1 MMAIFGGIIK
11 ILLWPIEQILFSA
24 MYSVFIRGPLWFLNT
39 ENRALSYATG
49 SYTDKLL
56 FDTTIVDGHPQLN
69 FFSGSSPLKP
79 FFITMIGVTGA
90 LLVLFIG
97 FTIIGSLVKEGKSSP
112 VKKLG
117 RLTISS
123 ASIFAIPT
131 IFLIVLSI
139 TGGFMGSLS
148 GKSVALGSSGVG
160 VYQKYTQD
168 RINALRNI
176 STSSDPFNKTAQ
188 LGQGYILNYEQDKAT
203 GSWLKIN
210 DTKSAMQIYE
220 DLSTK
225 YDGTSTGNLYKPSDD
240 VINQAKTNQGIYQAS
255 MDLIAKYSGGV
266 NGSVALSSTLNN
278 ALNNVSDIIN
288 KLQPKQK
295 SEAAASKL
303 QDAINTL
310 DQIRQGLANFKTSA
324 DALISYLP
332 DPEHPEK
339 VVTPEQ
345 AAIYNFKTAFGII
358 WGSLPEDQLDAKNTS
373 VITNLQTLNYNL
385 GNIIDGSPFVDSNG
399 ILQYQ
404 PNGLYALKQSL
415 SSFEDSSLVVTFYQV
430 VTGNH
435 DTNWDK
441 TFSSLQNGGFM
452 LLIGFFLIIGAIA
465 ILGLVIIEAF
475 IRSCVLAGLFII
487 APVMVG
493 LSVVDDGARMK
504 TWIAAVIAQ
513 LISIFGVVIVLRLSG
528 VLTSKFTELLD
539 SSGEFGGESGY
550 LTRSILVGLFAYATL
565 IAAYRSKALFA
576 SLAGYDQGIISAMQG
591 FPMMGKLFA
600 GGMVAGKLLGKASG
614 FGPAGNLSAR
624 TAGGVAGGASRLSN
638 FKQNWS
644 NRNPI
649 TKLDTAMANLSKGKY
664 GSALARGSAIGK
676 NIAKT
681 QAKQSKFENRKKLI
695 ESVQSGKKQTTL
707 GEARAKLQN
716 TRKAIKG
723 LKGRKDK
730 N

>member
-1 MMAIFGGIIK
+1 MAIFGGIVK
-11 ILLWPIEQILFSA
+11 ILLWPIEQIVFRG

-39 ENRALSYATG
+39 ENRALNYATG

-56 FDTTIVDGHPQLN
+56 FDTSIVDGHPQLN

-79 FFITMIGVTGA
+79 FFFTMIGVTGA

-112 VKKLG
+112 VKKLS

-139 TGGFMGSLS
+139 TGGFIGSLS
-148 GKSVALGSSGVG
+148 GKSVALSSSGIG

-188 LGQGYILNYEQDKAT
+188 LGQGYILKSEADKVT
-203 GSWLKIN
+203 SSWLDIN
-210 DTKSAMQIYE
+210 ATKSVSDIYN

-225 YDGTSTGNLYKPSDD
+225 YDGTPTGNAYKPSDD
-240 VINQAKTNQGIYQAS
+240 IINQAKLNQGIYQS
-255 MDLIAKYSGGV
+255 TLDLVAKYSGGV
-266 NGSVALSSTLNN
+266 SGSVSLAPELNN

-295 SEAAASKL
+295 SEASASNL
-303 QDAINTL
+303 QDAINEL
-310 DQIRQGLANFKTSA
+310 DNIRQGLSNFKTSA
-324 DALISYLP
+324 DQLISYLP

-339 VVTPEQ
+339 ITTSEQ
-345 AAIYNFKTAFGII
+345 AAIYNFKTAFGLI
-358 WGSLPEDQLDAKNTS
+358 WGAIPEDQLDDKNVS
-373 VITNLQTLNYNL
+373 IISNLQTLNYNI
-385 GNIIDGSPFVDSNG
+385 GNLIDGKPFVDDKG
-399 ILQYQ
+399 LLQFQ
-404 PNGLYALKQSL
+404 PNGLYSLKQSL

-493 LSVVDDGARMK
+493 TSVLDDGARMK

-513 LISIFGVVIVLRLSG
+513 LISIFGVVIILRLSG
-528 VLTSKFTELLD
+528 VLTSKFTALLD

-550 LTRSILVGLFAYATL
+550 LTRSILVGLFAYSTL

-591 FPMMGKLFA
+591 FPMLGKIVS

-614 FGPAGNLSAR
+614 LGAGGNLSAR
-624 TAGGVAGGASRLSN
+624 AASGAAGGASRLSN
-638 FKQNWS
+638 FKQTWS
-644 NRNPI
+644 KRNPI
-649 TKLDTAMANLSKGKY
+649 TKLDNAMASVSRGKY
-664 GSALARGSAIGK
+664 GSALARGSTMGK
-676 NIAKT
+676 RLANV
-681 QAKQSKFENRKKLI
+681 QAKESKFANRKKLI
-695 ESVQSGKKQTTL
+695 ESMQSGKKQTQL
-707 GEARAKLQN
+707 SEARNKLQT
-716 TRKAIKG
+716 TRKA
-723 LKGRKDK
+723 LKGMKARKDQ